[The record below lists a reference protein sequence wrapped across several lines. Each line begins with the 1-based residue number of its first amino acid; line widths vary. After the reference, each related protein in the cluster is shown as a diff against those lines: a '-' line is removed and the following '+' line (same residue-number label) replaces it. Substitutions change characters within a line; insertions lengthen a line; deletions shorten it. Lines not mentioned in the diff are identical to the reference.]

1 MGKSWLWVLWSSSR
15 ESATLLYLQPPDFP
29 WIHCILAWI
38 NYDELCFDRKAGEWT
53 LATCFG
59 TVVWMPK
66 QLLTGS
72 PAFHILSW
80 EFSYLGYF
88 DLFWDRLFYAK
99 RKVES
104 IREDHSS
111 IRSLLFR
118 WTQQSDEWQ
127 KPQHGTQAARSGV
140 TNRSGSMAEDMV
152 TMLASLVEEVLSILL
167 FFSIWR
173 VWKLCP
179 LTAD

>member
-1 MGKSWLWVLWSSSR
+1 MGSLMQKLTMSFVVVESTVRYPFWYFGIVLTSR
-15 ESATLLYLQPPDFP
+15 ESIVSLHESIMMNYASIARLENERLQHALAQLCGCPSRLL
-29 WIHCILAWI
+29 
-38 NYDELCFDRKAGEWT
+38 K
-53 LATCFG
+53 
-59 TVVWMPK
+59 
-66 QLLTGS
+66 GS
-72 PAFHILSW
+72 PAFHIYIWAILRPAFLREKKSRW
-80 EFSYLGYF
+80 
-88 DLFWDRLFYAK
+88 
-99 RKVES
+99 KVES

-111 IRSLLFR
+111 NPSLLFQ